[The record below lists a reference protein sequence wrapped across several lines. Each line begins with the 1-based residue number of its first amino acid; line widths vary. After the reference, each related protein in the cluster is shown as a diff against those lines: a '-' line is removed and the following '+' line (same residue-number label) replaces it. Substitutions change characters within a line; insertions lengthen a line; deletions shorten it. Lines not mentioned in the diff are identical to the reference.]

1 MFCRSFSNF
10 QYFDSKGMFI
20 SFVYSIPL
28 LLNTVIIVVSV
39 VIGQH
44 PTHIMWN
51 IKSATQHLFSHE
63 PLSCTLTGSVAV
75 QDLFHYD
82 WAQDTSSKAKSTHTE
97 EREERLIPLPMS
109 KKGLHLEELG
119 IVVSANPE
127 FWRKKANSFS
137 LDCKKIVNHSQ
148 DWVAVSGNN
157 CLLNI
162 WCTKT
167 KGHLLFYTW
176 CSFKV
181 CWNA

>member
-39 VIGQH
+39 VICQH

-51 IKSATQHLFSHE
+51 IKSAAQNLFSRE

-75 QDLFHYD
+75 QDLFHYG

-97 EREERLIPLPMS
+97 EREEQLIPLLTS

-119 IVVSANPE
+119 ICVSANPE
-127 FWRKKANSFS
+127 FWRRKANSFF
-137 LDCKKIVNHSQ
+137 LDCKTIVNDGQ
-148 DWVAVSGNN
+148 DWVAVSGKN

-162 WCTKT
+162 LYKKT
-167 KGHLLFYTW
+167 KGHLLFYMW
-176 CSFKV
+176 CFKV
-181 CWNA
+181 C

>member
-39 VIGQH
+39 CICQH

-51 IKSATQHLFSHE
+51 IKSAAQNLFSRE

-75 QDLFHYD
+75 QDLFHYG

-97 EREERLIPLPMS
+97 EREEQLIPLLTS

-119 IVVSANPE
+119 ICVSANPE
-127 FWRKKANSFS
+127 FWRRKANSFF
-137 LDCKKIVNHSQ
+137 LDCKTIVNDGQ
-148 DWVAVSGNN
+148 DWVAVSGKN

-162 WCTKT
+162 LYKKT
-167 KGHLLFYTW
+167 KGHLLFYMW
-176 CSFKV
+176 CFKV
-181 CWNA
+181 C